1 MRTKSSDPKI
11 HDLHDLEG
19 RQFLGMIFV
28 MIGIVTVI
36 VGAEMLR
43 KSIDVALS
51 QVGELTDRVEH
62 LSESISE
69 PVKT

>member
-1 MRTKSSDPKI
+1 MKSSDPKI
-11 HDLHDLEG
+11 RDLHDLEG

-36 VGAEMLR
+36 VGAGMLR